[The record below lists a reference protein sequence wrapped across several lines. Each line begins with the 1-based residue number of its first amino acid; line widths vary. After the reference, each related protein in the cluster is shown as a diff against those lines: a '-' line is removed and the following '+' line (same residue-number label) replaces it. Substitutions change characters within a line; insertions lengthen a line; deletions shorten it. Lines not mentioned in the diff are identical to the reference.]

1 MANAAV
7 PSRCMMP
14 EVNCPLQKSILA
26 AWSKKLAGKAREK
39 LKPDA
44 YLAYVRV

>member
-1 MANAAV
+1 LLVYLPVAKID
-7 PSRCMMP
+7 SCS
-14 EVNCPLQKSILA
+14 LF
-26 AWSKKLAGKAREK
+26 KKLAGKVREK